1 MVSSRGEQAKHHL
14 NWQRTTVHGRP
25 ASYGVA
31 GGGTPVVF
39 LHGWGLAHRSYKRA
53 LKYLVAQNLRV
64 YAPALPGGGGTASL
78 PGDELNLAGYA
89 RWVAE
94 FMHVVGIEEP
104 VTLIGHSFGGGVAIR
119 TAHDAPNWVARLVLV
134 NSIGGAAWTDGK
146 GVIRAIAERP
156 WWDWGL
162 HLREDVMPLRQI
174 TRVLPV
180 ITEDLLPNLLHD
192 PAAIWRAAQIARTA
206 DLTAELEE
214 LKRRQLPVVIVWSKN
229 DNVIPRASLA
239 TLRAALGDP
248 QLITVPGSHSWV
260 ISDPRAFGEVITNLI
275 AVPAEL
281 DPPPARRLGQHPSA
295 PDALTDEPGGPA
307 SGRGGATAE
316 PA

>member
-1 MVSSRGEQAKHHL
+1 MGSTEHERAEHHL
-14 NWQRTTVHGRP
+14 DWRSTAVQDRP

-31 GGGTPVVF
+31 GAGAPVVF

-53 LKYLVAQNLRV
+53 LKRLVAKHLRV

-78 PGDELNLAGYA
+78 PAAELSLAGYA
-89 RWVAE
+89 SWVAE
-94 FMHVVGIEEP
+94 FIQVVGIDEP

-119 TAHDAPNWVARLVLV
+119 TAHDAPGRVSRLILV
-134 NSIGGAAWTDGK
+134 NSIGGSAWTDGK

-162 HLREDVMPLRQI
+162 HLREDVLPLRQI

-206 DLTAELEE
+206 DLTNELEE
-214 LKRRQLPVVIVWSKN
+214 LKRRRLPVVIVWSKD

-239 TLRAALGDP
+239 TLRSALGDP
-248 QLITVPGSHSWV
+248 AVITVPGSHGWV
-260 ISDPRAFGEVITNLI
+260 LSDPERFAEVITNLI
-275 AVPAEL
+275 LIPAGL
-281 DPPPARRLGQHPSA
+281 DPPA
-295 PDALTDEPGGPA
+295 PLRPHHGTPA
-307 SGRGGATAE
+307 SDVLTGEHKGPEGAGATAE

>member
-1 MVSSRGEQAKHHL
+1 MESAGGERVDHHL
-14 NWQRTTVHGRP
+14 EWRNTTIQGRP
-25 ASYGVA
+25 ASYGEA
-31 GGGTPVVF
+31 GHGAPVVF

-53 LKYLVAQNLRV
+53 LKRLVAGHLRV

-78 PGDELNLAGYA
+78 PAAELSLAGYA
-89 RWVAE
+89 AWVAE
-94 FMHVVGIEEP
+94 FIRAVVVEP

-119 TAHDAPNWVARLVLV
+119 TAHDAPSRVARLVLV
-134 NSIGGAAWTDGK
+134 NSIGGSAWTDGK

-162 HLREDVMPLRQI
+162 HLREDVLPLRQI

-192 PAAIWRAAQIARTA
+192 PAAIWRAAKIARTA

-214 LKRRQLPVVIVWSKN
+214 LKRRRLPVVIVWSKD

-248 QLITVPGSHSWV
+248 ELITVPGNHSWV
-260 ISDPRAFGEVITNLI
+260 ISDPQMFAEVITNLI
-275 AVPAEL
+275 IVPPGIDQAVPLRPGTAPPAENLGRHGL
-281 DPPPARRLGQHPSA
+281 DPPD
-295 PDALTDEPGGPA
+295 PDAA
-307 SGRGGATAE
+307 AE

>member
-1 MVSSRGEQAKHHL
+1 MESAGGARAYHHL
-14 NWQRTTVHGRP
+14 EWRNTTVQGRT

-31 GGGTPVVF
+31 GAGAPVVF

-53 LKYLVAQNLRV
+53 LKHLVAGHLRV
-64 YAPALPGGGGTASL
+64 YAPALPGGGGTAGLPAAELSL
-78 PGDELNLAGYA
+78 PGYA
-89 RWVAE
+89 AWVAE
-94 FMHVVGIEEP
+94 FIQVVVAEP

-119 TAHDAPNWVARLVLV
+119 TAHDAPSGVARLVLV
-134 NSIGGAAWTDGK
+134 NSIGGSAWTDGK

-162 HLREDVMPLRQI
+162 HLREDVLPLRQI

-192 PAAIWRAAQIARTA
+192 PGAIWRAAKIARTA

-214 LKRRQLPVVIVWSKN
+214 LKRRRLPVVIVWSKD

-239 TLRAALGDP
+239 TLRAALGEP
-248 QLITVPGSHSWV
+248 ELVTVPGNHSWV
-260 ISDPRAFGEVITNLI
+260 ISDPQMFGEVITNLI
-275 AVPAEL
+275 TLPPGIDEAVSLRPGTA
-281 DPPPARRLGQHPSA
+281 PPPEDLGQQRQKP
-295 PDALTDEPGGPA
+295 PDGD
-307 SGRGGATAE
+307 ATAE

>member
-1 MVSSRGEQAKHHL
+1 
-14 NWQRTTVHGRP
+14 
-25 ASYGVA
+25 
-31 GGGTPVVF
+31 VVF
-39 LHGWGLAHRSYKRA
+39 LHGWGLAHRSYKRS
-53 LKYLVAQNLRV
+53 LKRLVAQHLQV
-64 YAPALPGGGGTASL
+64 YAPALPGFGGTAGL
-78 PGDELNLAGYA
+78 PPDELSLTGYA
-89 RWVAE
+89 AWVAE
-94 FMHVVGIEEP
+94 FMRVVGIAVP

-119 TAHDAPNWVARLVLV
+119 TAYDAPALVARLVLV
-134 NSIGGAAWTDGK
+134 NSIGGSAWTDGK

-192 PAAIWRAAQIARTA
+192 PAAIWRAARIARSA

-214 LKRRQLPVVIVWSKN
+214 LKRRRLPVIIVWSQD

-239 TLRAALGDP
+239 ALRTALGNP
-248 QLITVPGSHSWV
+248 KLITVPGNHGWV
-260 ISDPRAFGEVITNLI
+260 LSDPQRFAEVITNLI
-275 AVPAEL
+275 TVPPEL
-281 DPPPARRLGQHPSA
+281 DPPA
-295 PDALTDEPGGPA
+295 PGA
-307 SGRGGATAE
+307 GGATAE